1 MTAIYAG
8 TADVKRLLQ
17 NRYNFSGTSFPTD
30 VEVVATIE
38 DVQDEIDQTTQ
49 HAWRE
54 KKVTDE
60 FYDLPVEYS
69 RNFYYLD
76 PGIPIHLRHREIRE
90 VGTANGD
97 KIEIW
102 DGGTTYTDYVA
113 TKTKGRNDDYW
124 LDREKGIVYLKIFTP
139 FYREKA
145 TKLTYRYGGS
155 VVPNDIRRAAA
166 MMTAVELIQNDDRSN
181 MLSDTGISQLGYD
194 PRIAQMER
202 KIKKILKNRSRILV
216 V

>member
-1 MTAIYAG
+1 MVNYCG
-8 TADVKRLLQ
+8 TADVKRILQ
-17 NRYNFSGTSFPTD
+17 NRFNYSGTSFPTNAQ
-30 VEVVATIE
+30 VTATIE
-38 DVQDEIDQTTQ
+38 DVEDEIDNTTM

-54 KKVTDE
+54 KTVSNE

-76 PGIPIHLRHREIRE
+76 PGIPIHLRHREIRD
-90 VGTANGD
+90 VGTADGD

-113 TKTKGRNDDYW
+113 DKTKGRNDDYW
-124 LDREKGIVYLKIFTP
+124 IDHEKGIVYLKIFTP

-145 TKLTYRYGGS
+145 ARLTYRYGGS
-155 VVPNDIRRAAA
+155 VVPKDIRRAAA
-166 MMTAVELIQNDDRSN
+166 MMTAIELIQNDDRSN
-181 MLSDTGISQLGYD
+181 MLSDVGQSQLGYD
-194 PRIAQMER
+194 PRIAQMQ
-202 KIKKILKNRSRILV
+202 KKVDKILKNRSRVFV